1 MNSSR
6 RSSPLPQAL
15 ERKRAP
21 PIHPARARIHLART
35 PGERAAD
42 LITAFAGS
50 WPFVLLHVIWFTA
63 WLLLRLDINLLTLI
77 VSLEAIFLATFVLMS
92 QNRQASKDER
102 RDDTEAVEVEQL
114 TIMNQQQLTI
124 LAQQNEILALLK
136 AQVSPA
142 SPA

>member
-1 MNSSR
+1 MKSAGPYLILTQVLGR
-6 RSSPLPQAL
+6 TP
-15 ERKRAP
+15 AP
-21 PIHPARARIHLART
+21 TIHPARSRIHLART

-50 WPFVLLHVIWFTA
+50 WPFVLLHVVWFTV

-102 RDDTEAVEVEQL
+102 RDDTEAVEVEQR
-114 TIMNQQQLTI
+114 
-124 LAQQNEILALLK
+124 
-136 AQVSPA
+136 
-142 SPA
+142 